1 MPALFRLDGRV
12 AIVTGASAG
21 LGARMIVALAEAGA
35 QVVGIARRLDLLEAQ
50 IAALP
55 GSGHMA
61 LACDLQ
67 QPDEITALAETIAAR
82 FGTVHVLVN
91 NAGMHHT
98 APVAD
103 EPLAIFDQTMG
114 VNVRAPFL
122 LSRAIAPLMTAPSG
136 GSIINIASVLAF
148 IGVEKSP
155 CASYSASKGG
165 LVALTR
171 DLATQ
176 WAKRGIRVN
185 ALCPGWF
192 NTEITASMFETE
204 RGRAFV
210 AAQMPMA
217 RAGRAE
223 ELDGPL
229 VFLASDASS
238 YVTGTTLLV
247 DGGQIAT

>member
-1 MPALFRLDGRV
+1 
-12 AIVTGASAG
+12 
-21 LGARMIVALAEAGA
+21 MIVALAEAGA
-35 QVVGIARRLDLLEAQ
+35 QVVGVARRLDLLETQ
-50 IAALP
+50 MQSLP

-82 FGTVHVLVN
+82 LGTVHVLVN
-91 NAGMHHT
+91 NAGQHHT

-103 EPLAIFDQTMG
+103 EPLAVFDQTIG

-122 LSRAIAPLMTAPSG
+122 LSRAIAPLMTDPRG

-176 WAKRGIRVN
+176 WAKRNIRVN

-247 DGGQIAT
+247 DGGQIST